1 VLYGQENPDLMKQGL
16 AKEEMTILEVR
27 RMLSAVVDA
36 APVSLCVIGA
46 DMTIALVEGHE
57 FPDLGLRPGG
67 SGPVSCVELWEG
79 HSELLD
85 AARQALD
92 GETVTNT
99 VVAGECAYEVRFLPI
114 AHPDGGAGHVAAIV
128 TDVTARYTALVQIP
142 DREEF
147 LQGILDTVVD
157 GIITIDQLGLIRDFN
172 PSAAII
178 FGYQPSEVVGKT
190 ITMLMPEPYRSEHH
204 DYIKRY
210 LETGEGSVIGQRR
223 EMVGLRKDGTI
234 FPIEIAISELEV
246 GDQRHFTGVVRD
258 ITERKEAERALRAS
272 EERYALAAR
281 GANDGLWDWNL
292 EANTIYFSPRFKAML
307 GYRND
312 EIGDSP
318 EEWMNRIHRDDVDQF
333 CDDVDAH
340 LSGRTMTFKS
350 EYRIRRKSG
359 EILRMLA
366 RGVAVRHEDGTPYRM
381 AGSQSDITDRKHA
394 EERLIHDALHDAM
407 TGLPNRTLLIDRL
420 GQALAR
426 IKRNPDS
433 GFAMAVFNLD
443 RFRMVNES
451 LGHGAGDD
459 LLLAVSRRLE
469 NQIDP
474 GDTLARLG
482 ADSFAI
488 LMEYTP
494 NEKTARASVARIK
507 KTIGQPFRL
516 GGREVFTSAS
526 VGIVMGEA
534 DYATPGDMLR
544 DAELAMSRA
553 KRDGKGKTET
563 FYSTLRH
570 EAVGLMEAETDLRKA
585 IEEERVVPYYQ
596 PIIALNTGRVVGF
609 EALARIE
616 HPVRGV
622 IPPAEFI
629 HIAEETGLIVPMC
642 EQIMSQACTQ
652 AAAWQEIFDLEGKL
666 SVSVNLSARNLADEN
681 LFGMLEQVLADTRL
695 APGSLHVEIT
705 ESLIMSNPELMEQ
718 TLERLK
724 TLDLCVALDD
734 FGTGYSSLSYLQ
746 RFPLDIL
753 KIDRSF
759 VARMVSEARDQELV
773 RIIVMLAHTLGLDVV
788 AEGVET
794 AGHADAL
801 RALNC
806 EYAQGFH
813 YAAPVPGEEAADML
827 RSGFDV

>member
-1 VLYGQENPDLMKQGL
+1 MKQGL
-16 AKEEMTILEVR
+16 AKEDMTILDVR

-36 APVSLCVIGA
+36 APVSLCVIAG
-46 DMTIALVEGHE
+46 DMTVTLVEGHE
-57 FPDLGLRPGG
+57 FPDLGLRPGRT
-67 SGPVSCVELWEG
+67 GPVTCDQLWEG
-79 HSELLD
+79 QPELPE
-85 AARQALD
+85 AARRALE
-92 GETVTNT
+92 GEAVTST
-99 VVAGECAYEVRFLPI
+99 VVAGENAYEVRFLPV
-114 AHPDGGAGHVAAIV
+114 ADPAGGAGHVVAIV
-128 TDVTARYTALVQIP
+128 SDVTARFTALVQTP

-147 LQGILDTVVD
+147 LQGVMDTVVD

-172 PSAAII
+172 PAAAVI

-190 ITMLMPEPYRSEHH
+190 ITMLMPEPYRSRHD
-204 DYIKRY
+204 DYIRRY
-210 LETGEGSVIGQRR
+210 LETGVGAAIGQSR
-223 EMVGLRKDGTI
+223 ELVGLRKDGTI
-234 FPIEIAISELEV
+234 FPIELAVSELEV
-246 GDQRHFTGVVRD
+246 GDLRHFTGVVRD
-258 ITERKEAERALRAS
+258 ITERTEAERALRAS
-272 EERYALAAR
+272 EERYALAAK

-292 EANTIYFSPRFKAML
+292 EDNTIYFSPRFKAML
-307 GYRND
+307 GYRDD
-312 EIGDSP
+312 EIGDLP
-318 EEWMNRIHRDDVDQF
+318 EEWLNRIHRDDVDQF

-340 LSGRTMTFKS
+340 LTGRTMTFQS

-359 EILRMLA
+359 EILEMLA
-366 RGVAVRHEDGTPYRM
+366 RGVAVRHDDGTPYRM
-381 AGSQSDITDRKHA
+381 AGSQSDVTDRKRA

-407 TGLPNRTLLIDRL
+407 TGLPNRTLLMDRL

-426 IKRNPDS
+426 IKRNPES

-469 NQIDP
+469 NQVDH

-482 ADSFAI
+482 ADNFAI
-488 LMEYTP
+488 LMQDSP
-494 NEKTARASVARIK
+494 DEKTARASVARIK
-507 KTIGQPFRL
+507 KTIGEPFRL

-526 VGIVMGEA
+526 VGIVMGEGE
-534 DYATPGDMLR
+534 YSTPGDLLR

-563 FYSTLRH
+563 FYSTLRR

-585 IEEERVVPYYQ
+585 IEQERLVPYYQ
-596 PIIALNTGRVVGF
+596 PIIALDSGRVVGF

-616 HPVRGV
+616 HPERGI

-642 EQIMSQACTQ
+642 ERMMSLACTQ
-652 AAAWQEIFDLEGKL
+652 TAEWQELLDLEGKL
-666 SVSVNLSARNLADEN
+666 NVSVNLSARNLADEN

-724 TLDLCVALDD
+724 TLDLRVVLDD

-794 AGHADAL
+794 AGHAAAL

-813 YAAPVPGEEAADML
+813 YAAPVPAEEAGDML
-827 RSGFDV
+827 RAGFDV

>member
-1 VLYGQENPDLMKQGL
+1 MKQGL
-16 AKEEMTILEVR
+16 AKEDMTILDVR

-36 APVSLCVIGA
+36 APVSLCVIAG
-46 DMTIALVEGHE
+46 DMTVTLVEGHE
-57 FPDLGLRPGG
+57 FPDLGLRPGRT
-67 SGPVSCVELWEG
+67 GPVTCDQLWEG
-79 HSELLD
+79 QPELPE
-85 AARQALD
+85 AARRALE
-92 GETVTNT
+92 GEAVTST
-99 VVAGECAYEVRFLPI
+99 VVAGENAYEVRFLPV
-114 AHPDGGAGHVAAIV
+114 ADPAGGAGHVVAIV
-128 TDVTARYTALVQIP
+128 SDVTARFTALVQTP

-147 LQGILDTVVD
+147 LQGVMDTVVD

-172 PSAAII
+172 PAAAFI

-190 ITMLMPEPYRSEHH
+190 ITMLMPEPYRSGHD
-204 DYIKRY
+204 DYIRRY
-210 LETGEGSVIGQRR
+210 LETGVGAAIGQSR
-223 EMVGLRKDGTI
+223 ELVGLRKDGTI
-234 FPIEIAISELEV
+234 FPIELAVSELEV
-246 GDQRHFTGVVRD
+246 GDLRHFTGVVRD
-258 ITERKEAERALRAS
+258 ITERTEAERALRAS
-272 EERYALAAR
+272 EERYALAAK

-292 EANTIYFSPRFKAML
+292 EDNTIYFSPRFKAML
-307 GYRND
+307 GYRDD
-312 EIGDSP
+312 EIGDLP
-318 EEWMNRIHRDDVDQF
+318 EEWLNRIHRDDVDQF

-340 LSGRTMTFKS
+340 LTGRTMTFQS

-359 EILRMLA
+359 EILEMLA
-366 RGVAVRHEDGTPYRM
+366 RGVAVRHDDGTPYRM
-381 AGSQSDITDRKHA
+381 AGSQSDVTDRKRA

-407 TGLPNRTLLIDRL
+407 TGLPNRTLLMDRL

-426 IKRNPDS
+426 IKRNPES

-469 NQIDP
+469 NQVDH

-482 ADSFAI
+482 ADNFAI
-488 LMEYTP
+488 LMQDSP
-494 NEKTARASVARIK
+494 DEKTARASVARIK
-507 KTIGQPFRL
+507 KTIGEPFRL

-526 VGIVMGEA
+526 VGIVMGEGE
-534 DYATPGDMLR
+534 YSTPGDLLR

-563 FYSTLRH
+563 FYSTLRR

-585 IEEERVVPYYQ
+585 IEQERLVPYYQ
-596 PIIALNTGRVVGF
+596 PIIALDSGRVVGF

-616 HPVRGV
+616 HPERGI

-642 EQIMSQACTQ
+642 ERMMSLACTQ
-652 AAAWQEIFDLEGKL
+652 TAEWQELLDLEGKL
-666 SVSVNLSARNLADEN
+666 NVSVNLSARNLADEN

-724 TLDLCVALDD
+724 TLDLRVVLDD

-794 AGHADAL
+794 AGHAAAL

-813 YAAPVPGEEAADML
+813 YAAPVPAEEAGDML
-827 RSGFDV
+827 RAGFDV

>member
-1 VLYGQENPDLMKQGL
+1 MKQGL
-16 AKEEMTILEVR
+16 PKEIMTLPHVR
-27 RMLSAVVDA
+27 RMLSAVVET
-36 APVSLCVIGA
+36 APVALCVINRNLALSRVEGQEFPELGLHLGGGRPA
-46 DMTIALVEGHE
+46 SCRKVWQDQPALV
-57 FPDLGLRPGG
+57 
-67 SGPVSCVELWEG
+67 
-79 HSELLD
+79 D
-85 AARQALD
+85 AARRALK
-92 GETVTNT
+92 GETVSTT
-99 VVAGECAYEVRFLPI
+99 VVAGENAYDLQFLPVIGRGGKPQSVI
-114 AHPDGGAGHVAAIV
+114 AVFA
-128 TDVTARYTALVQIP
+128 DVTSRYTSLVQIP

-147 LQGILDTVVD
+147 LQGIIDTVVD
-157 GIITIDQLGLIRDFN
+157 GIVTIDQLGLIRDFN
-172 PSAAII
+172 PSAALI

-190 ITMLMPEPYRSEHH
+190 LTMLMPEPYRSEHH
-204 DYIKRY
+204 GYVERY
-210 LETGEGSVIGQRR
+210 LATGKSTVIGKRR
-223 EMVGLRKDGTI
+223 ELAGLRKDGTI

-246 GDQRHFTGVVRD
+246 GDQRHFTGVIRD

-292 EANTIYFSPRFKAML
+292 EDNTIYFSPRFKAML
-307 GYRND
+307 GYRED
-312 EIGDSP
+312 EIGESP

-340 LSGRTMTFKS
+340 LSARTVTFQS

-359 EILRMLA
+359 EILRMVA
-366 RGVAVRHEDGTPYRM
+366 RGVALRHDDGTPYRM
-381 AGSQSDITDRKHA
+381 AGSQSDITDRKQA
-394 EERLIHDALHDAM
+394 EERLIHDALHDAL
-407 TGLPNRTLLIDRL
+407 TGLPNRTLLLDRL

-426 IKRNPDS
+426 IKRNPES
-433 GFAMAVFNLD
+433 RFALAVLNLD

-469 NQIDP
+469 NQIDM

-482 ADSFAI
+482 ADDFAV
-488 LMEYTP
+488 LMEDTP
-494 NEKTARASVARIK
+494 NEKTARTNVARIK
-507 KTIGQPFRL
+507 KTIAHPFRL
-516 GGREVFTSAS
+516 SGREVFTSAS

-534 DYATPGDMLR
+534 EYPTPTDLLR
-544 DAELAMSRA
+544 DAELAMARA

-563 FYSTLRH
+563 FYSSLRR

-585 IEEERVVPYYQ
+585 IEQERVVPYYQ

-616 HPVRGV
+616 HPQRGIV
-622 IPPAEFI
+622 PPAEFI
-629 HIAEETGLIVPMC
+629 HIAEDTGLIVPMC
-642 EQIMSQACTQ
+642 EQMMSLACAQT
-652 AAAWQEIFDLEGKL
+652 AAWQEAFDLEGKL

-681 LFGMLEQVLADTRL
+681 LYGMLEQVLADSGL
-695 APGSLHVEIT
+695 SPGSLHVEIT
-705 ESLIMSNPELMEQ
+705 ESLLMSNPELMEQ
-718 TLERLK
+718 TLQRLK
-724 TLDLCVALDD
+724 TLDLCLALDD

-746 RFPLDIL
+746 SFPLDVL

-794 AGHADAL
+794 AGHADVL

-806 EYAQGFH
+806 EFAQGFH
-813 YAAPVPGEEAADML
+813 YAAPMRAEEAGDILSA
-827 RSGFDV
+827 GFDV

>member
-1 VLYGQENPDLMKQGL
+1 MTQGL
-16 AKEEMTILEVR
+16 PREDMTLLDVR

-36 APVSLCVIGA
+36 APVSLCVIA
-46 DMTIALVEGHE
+46 RDMTVTLVEGHD
-57 FPDLGLRPGG
+57 FPDLGL
-67 SGPVSCVELWEG
+67 STNQAGPVPCDEIWQG
-79 HSELLD
+79 QPELLD
-85 AARQALD
+85 ATRRALD
-92 GETVTNT
+92 GDPVIHT
-99 VVAGECAYEVRFLPI
+99 VVAGENAYELRFLPVT
-114 AHPDGGAGHVAAIV
+114 DRGNGAGSVVAIV
-128 TDVTARYTALVQIP
+128 TDVTSRYTALVQIP

-172 PSAAII
+172 PSAAVI

-190 ITMLMPEPYRSEHH
+190 ITMLMPEPYRSEHD
-204 DYIKRY
+204 DYVRRY
-210 LETGEGSVIGQRR
+210 LATGVGSVVGQRR
-223 EMVGLRKDGTI
+223 ELVGLRKDGTI
-234 FPIEIAISELEV
+234 FPIEISISELKV
-246 GDQRHFTGVVRD
+246 GHQRHFTGVVRD

-292 EANTIYFSPRFKAML
+292 EDNTIYFSPRFKGML
-307 GYRND
+307 GYRED
-312 EIGDSP
+312 EIGNSP
-318 EEWMNRIHRDDVDQF
+318 DEWMNRIHRDDVDQF

-340 LSGRTMTFKS
+340 LSGRTVTFQS

-381 AGSQSDITDRKHA
+381 AGSQSDITDRKQA

-407 TGLPNRTLLIDRL
+407 TGLPNRTLLLDRL

-426 IKRNPDS
+426 IKRNPES
-433 GFAMAVFNLD
+433 SFAMAVLNLD

-451 LGHGAGDD
+451 LGHRAGDD

-469 NQIDP
+469 NQIDH

-482 ADSFAI
+482 ADDFAI
-488 LMEYTP
+488 LMEETP
-494 NEKTARASVARIK
+494 NEKTARANVARIK
-507 KTIGQPFRL
+507 RSIAQPFRL
-516 GGREVFTSAS
+516 SGREVFTSAS

-534 DYATPGDMLR
+534 DYLTPADLLR

-585 IEEERVVPYYQ
+585 IEQQRVVPYYQ
-596 PIIALNTGRVVGF
+596 PIIALDTGRVFGF

-629 HIAEETGLIVPMC
+629 PIAEETGLIVPMC
-642 EQIMSQACTQ
+642 EQIMTLACAQT
-652 AAAWQEIFDLEGKL
+652 ATWQEVFDLEGKL
-666 SVSVNLSARNLADEN
+666 NVSVNLSARNLADEN
-681 LFGMLEQVLADTRL
+681 LFGMLEQVLADSRL
-695 APGSLHVEIT
+695 SPGSLHVEIT
-705 ESLIMSNPELMEQ
+705 ESLLMSNPELMEH

-724 TLDLCVALDD
+724 TLDLCLALDD

-746 RFPLDIL
+746 RFPLDML

-759 VARMVSEARDQELV
+759 VARMVTEARDQELV

-788 AEGVET
+788 AEGVES
-794 AGHADAL
+794 AGHAESL

-813 YAAPVPGEEAADML
+813 YAAPVPAEEAGDML
-827 RSGFDV
+827 RAGFDV

>member
-1 VLYGQENPDLMKQGL
+1 MKQGL
-16 AKEEMTILEVR
+16 AKEDMTILDVR

-36 APVSLCVIGA
+36 APVSLCVIAG
-46 DMTIALVEGHE
+46 DMTVTLVEGHE
-57 FPDLGLRPGG
+57 FPDLGLRPGRT
-67 SGPVSCVELWEG
+67 GPVTCDQLWEG
-79 HSELLD
+79 QPELPE
-85 AARQALD
+85 AARRALE
-92 GETVTNT
+92 GEAVTST
-99 VVAGECAYEVRFLPI
+99 VVAGENAYEVRFLPV
-114 AHPDGGAGHVAAIV
+114 ADPAGGAGHVVAIV
-128 TDVTARYTALVQIP
+128 SDVTARFTALVQTP

-147 LQGILDTVVD
+147 LQGVMDTVVD

-172 PSAAII
+172 PAAAFI

-190 ITMLMPEPYRSEHH
+190 ITMLMPEPYRSRHD
-204 DYIKRY
+204 DYIRRY
-210 LETGEGSVIGQRR
+210 LETGVGAAIGQSR
-223 EMVGLRKDGTI
+223 ELVGLRKDGTI
-234 FPIEIAISELEV
+234 FPIELAVSELEV
-246 GDQRHFTGVVRD
+246 GDLRHFTGVVRD
-258 ITERKEAERALRAS
+258 ITERTEAERALRAS
-272 EERYALAAR
+272 EERYALAAK

-292 EANTIYFSPRFKAML
+292 EDNTIYFSPRFKAML
-307 GYRND
+307 GYRDD
-312 EIGDSP
+312 EIGDLP
-318 EEWMNRIHRDDVDQF
+318 EEWLNRIHRDDVDQF

-340 LSGRTMTFKS
+340 LTGRTMTFQS

-359 EILRMLA
+359 EILEMLA
-366 RGVAVRHEDGTPYRM
+366 RGVAVRHDDGTPYRM
-381 AGSQSDITDRKHA
+381 AGSQSDVTDRKRA

-407 TGLPNRTLLIDRL
+407 TGLPNRTLLMDRL

-426 IKRNPDS
+426 IKRNPES

-469 NQIDP
+469 NQVDH

-482 ADSFAI
+482 ADNFAI
-488 LMEYTP
+488 LMQDSP
-494 NEKTARASVARIK
+494 DEKTARASVARIK
-507 KTIGQPFRL
+507 KTIGEPFRL

-526 VGIVMGEA
+526 VGIVMGEGE
-534 DYATPGDMLR
+534 YSTPGDLLR

-563 FYSTLRH
+563 FYSTLRR

-585 IEEERVVPYYQ
+585 IEQERLVPYYQ
-596 PIIALNTGRVVGF
+596 PIIALDSGRVVGF

-616 HPVRGV
+616 HPERGI

-642 EQIMSQACTQ
+642 ERMMSLACTQ
-652 AAAWQEIFDLEGKL
+652 TAEWQELLDLEGKL
-666 SVSVNLSARNLADEN
+666 NVSVNLSARNLADEN

-724 TLDLCVALDD
+724 TLDLRVVLDD

-794 AGHADAL
+794 AGHAAAL

-813 YAAPVPGEEAADML
+813 YAAPVPAEEAGDML
-827 RSGFDV
+827 RAGFDV

>member
-1 VLYGQENPDLMKQGL
+1 MKQGL
-16 AKEEMTILEVR
+16 AKEDMTILDVR

-36 APVSLCVIGA
+36 APVSLCVIAG
-46 DMTIALVEGHE
+46 DMTVTLVEGHE
-57 FPDLGLRPGG
+57 FPDLGLRPGRT
-67 SGPVSCVELWEG
+67 GPVTCDQLWEG
-79 HSELLD
+79 QPELPE
-85 AARQALD
+85 AARRALE
-92 GETVTNT
+92 GEAVTST
-99 VVAGECAYEVRFLPI
+99 VVAGENAYEVRFLPV
-114 AHPDGGAGHVAAIV
+114 ADPAGGAGHVVAIV
-128 TDVTARYTALVQIP
+128 SDVTARFTALVQTP

-147 LQGILDTVVD
+147 LQGVTDTVVD

-172 PSAAII
+172 PAAAVI

-190 ITMLMPEPYRSEHH
+190 ITMLMPEPYRSGHD
-204 DYIKRY
+204 DYIRRY
-210 LETGEGSVIGQRR
+210 LETGVGAAIGQSR
-223 EMVGLRKDGTI
+223 ELVGLRKDGTI
-234 FPIEIAISELEV
+234 FPIELAVSELEV
-246 GDQRHFTGVVRD
+246 GDLRHFTGVVRD
-258 ITERKEAERALRAS
+258 ITERTEAERALRAS
-272 EERYALAAR
+272 EERYALAAK

-292 EANTIYFSPRFKAML
+292 EDNTIYFSPRFKAML
-307 GYRND
+307 GYRDD
-312 EIGDSP
+312 EIGDLP
-318 EEWMNRIHRDDVDQF
+318 EEWLNRIHRDDVDQF

-340 LSGRTMTFKS
+340 LTGRTMTFQS

-359 EILRMLA
+359 EILEMLA
-366 RGVAVRHEDGTPYRM
+366 RGVAVRHDDGTPYRM
-381 AGSQSDITDRKHA
+381 AGSQSDVTDRKRA

-407 TGLPNRTLLIDRL
+407 TGLPNRTLLMDRL

-426 IKRNPDS
+426 IKRNPES

-469 NQIDP
+469 NQVDH

-482 ADSFAI
+482 ADNFAI
-488 LMEYTP
+488 LMQDSP
-494 NEKTARASVARIK
+494 DEKTARASVARIK
-507 KTIGQPFRL
+507 KTIGEPFRL

-526 VGIVMGEA
+526 VGIVMGEGE
-534 DYATPGDMLR
+534 YSTPGDLLR

-563 FYSTLRH
+563 FYSTLRR

-585 IEEERVVPYYQ
+585 IEQERLVPYYQ
-596 PIIALNTGRVVGF
+596 PIIALDSGRVVGF

-616 HPVRGV
+616 HPERGI

-642 EQIMSQACTQ
+642 ERMMSLACTQ
-652 AAAWQEIFDLEGKL
+652 TAEWQELLDLEGKL
-666 SVSVNLSARNLADEN
+666 NVSVNLSARNLADEN

-724 TLDLCVALDD
+724 TLDLRVVLDD

-794 AGHADAL
+794 AGHAAAL

-813 YAAPVPGEEAADML
+813 YAAPVPAEEAGDIL
-827 RSGFDV
+827 RAGFDV

>member
-1 VLYGQENPDLMKQGL
+1 MKQGL
-16 AKEEMTILEVR
+16 AKEDMTILDVR

-36 APVSLCVIGA
+36 APVSLCVIAG
-46 DMTIALVEGHE
+46 DMTVTLVEGHE
-57 FPDLGLRPGG
+57 FPDLDLRPGRT
-67 SGPVSCVELWEG
+67 GPVTCDQLWAGQPELV
-79 HSELLD
+79 D
-85 AARQALD
+85 AARRALA
-92 GETVTNT
+92 GESVTST
-99 VVAGECAYEVRFLPI
+99 VVAGENAYEVRFLPV
-114 AHPDGGAGHVAAIV
+114 ADPAGGAGHVVAIV
-128 TDVTARYTALVQIP
+128 SDVTARFTALVQTP

-147 LQGILDTVVD
+147 LQGVMDTVVD

-172 PSAAII
+172 PAAAVI

-190 ITMLMPEPYRSEHH
+190 ITMLMPEPFRDEHD
-204 DYIKRY
+204 DYIRRY
-210 LETGEGSVIGQRR
+210 LKTGTGSVIGQNR
-223 EMVGLRKDGTI
+223 ELVGLRKDGTI
-234 FPIEIAISELEV
+234 FPIEIAVSELKV
-246 GDQRHFTGVVRD
+246 GDLKHFTGVVRD
-258 ITERKEAERALRAS
+258 ITERKDAERALRAS
-272 EERYALAAR
+272 EERYALAAK

-292 EANTIYFSPRFKAML
+292 EDNTIYFSPRFKAML
-307 GYRND
+307 GYRDD
-312 EIGDSP
+312 EIGASP
-318 EEWMNRIHRDDVDQF
+318 EEWLNRIHRDNVDQF

-340 LSGRTMTFKS
+340 LTGRTMTFQS

-359 EILRMLA
+359 EILEMLA
-366 RGVAVRHEDGTPYRM
+366 RGVAVRHDDGTPYRM
-381 AGSQSDITDRKHA
+381 AGSQSDVTERKRA

-407 TGLPNRTLLIDRL
+407 TGLPNRTLLMDRL

-426 IKRNPDS
+426 IKRNPES
-433 GFAMAVFNLD
+433 GFAMAVLNLD

-469 NQIDP
+469 NQIDH

-482 ADSFAI
+482 ADNFAV
-488 LMEYTP
+488 LMEDIP
-494 NEKTARASVARIK
+494 DEKTARASVARIK
-507 KTIGQPFRL
+507 KTIGEPFRL

-526 VGIVMGEA
+526 VGIVMGEGE
-534 DYATPGDMLR
+534 YSTSGDLLR

-585 IEEERVVPYYQ
+585 IEQDRLMPYYQ
-596 PIIALNTGRVVGF
+596 PIIALDSGRVVGF

-616 HPVRGV
+616 HPERGV
-622 IPPAEFI
+622 VPPAEFI

-642 EQIMSQACTQ
+642 ERMMSLACTQ
-652 AAAWQEIFDLEGKL
+652 TAEWQELFDLEGKL
-666 SVSVNLSARNLADEN
+666 DVSVNLSARNLADEN

-724 TLDLCVALDD
+724 TLDLRVVLDD

-794 AGHADAL
+794 AEHAAAL

-813 YAAPVPGEEAADML
+813 YAAPVPAKEAGDML
-827 RSGFDV
+827 RAGFDV